1 MTTHPLSPLT
11 TEEIEQ
17 GAALVAAQLG
27 EQASFSSVNLIEPK
41 KADVLRHQPG
51 DAVQRELRFVG
62 YDYPA
67 EGKRDGGFEGLVN
80 LTTQTVV
87 INRIE

>member
-17 GAALVAAQLG
+17 GATLVAAQLG

-41 KADVLRHQPG
+41 KS
-51 DAVQRELRFVG
+51 
-62 YDYPA
+62 
-67 EGKRDGGFEGLVN
+67 
-80 LTTQTVV
+80 
-87 INRIE
+87 